1 VTPYDELLALVE
13 RETELIAAG
22 AWDELATLD
31 GPRIALLAC
40 MPKVPPADARPLL
53 ELASDQLE
61 KNASALS
68 AAMAQT
74 QGELDR
80 LGRARAKI
88 GSYAQ
93 DTRPRFQLLG

>member
-1 VTPYDELLALVE
+1 MTPYDELLALVE
-13 RETELIAAG
+13 RETQLITAG

-40 MPKVPPADARPLL
+40 MPKTSSP
-53 ELASDQLE
+53 EIASDRLE
-61 KNASALS
+61 KNASALA

-80 LGRARAKI
+80 LRRARAKI

-93 DTRPRFQLLG
+93 GTQPRFQLLG